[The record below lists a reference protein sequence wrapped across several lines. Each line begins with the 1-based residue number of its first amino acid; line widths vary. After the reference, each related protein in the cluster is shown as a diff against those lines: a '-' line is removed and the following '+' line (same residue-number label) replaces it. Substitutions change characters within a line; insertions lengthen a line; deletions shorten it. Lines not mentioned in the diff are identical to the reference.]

1 MSCCYVFLCVK
12 MYQIFQFCCLFFG
25 MVSILFFFTST
36 KQAIYFLF
44 LQSFCFYF
52 VNLYWV
58 DLFEYI
64 CIYSLKVTLGVYQKE
79 LFYQKRSLGSQTVIL
94 RTIILVYDRG
104 IERYLWQTQ
113 IGESYV
119 TLYLIYLCSLWRFFY
134 FFYFA

>member
-1 MSCCYVFLCVK
+1 
-12 MYQIFQFCCLFFG
+12 

-104 IERYLWQTQ
+104 IERYL
-113 IGESYV
+113 
-119 TLYLIYLCSLWRFFY
+119 
-134 FFYFA
+134 